1 MQSEEFIVKLQKQ
14 RYASTSTALIPG
26 TGVPMWDLCPML
38 THFTRCWQHCL
49 LRCRALPHML
59 VLDHVSPATRLLE
72 KRRQMF
78 EVQEV
83 LEHQKEAFNR
93 KEETF
98 KRQEDGLKKKDLDL
112 QESLI
117 KFSKF
122 LQENDSKISRAEK
135 KSREEIALRL
145 QKEAEIAELQ
155 ESLQQLKANCDDVH
169 TLIEQN
175 VKYQRYLESVVE
187 ADNDLPDIQ
196 EILNRYAP
204 GTADE

>member
-1 MQSEEFIVKLQKQ
+1 
-14 RYASTSTALIPG
+14 
-26 TGVPMWDLCPML
+26 
-38 THFTRCWQHCL
+38 
-49 LRCRALPHML
+49 ML

-83 LEHQKEAFNR
+83 LEHQKEAFNQ
-93 KEETF
+93 KEEVF

-145 QKEAEIAELQ
+145 EKEAEIAELQ
-155 ESLQQLKANCDDVH
+155 DNLQQLKTSCDEVH
-169 TLIEQN
+169 TVIEQN

-196 EILNRYAP
+196 EILNRYANFIRGCRYVPLTIYQHEPLRSSLRTEPVRKPSLLNLLHAISRCCP
-204 GTADE
+204 GIPMDESTVI

>member
-1 MQSEEFIVKLQKQ
+1 
-14 RYASTSTALIPG
+14 
-26 TGVPMWDLCPML
+26 
-38 THFTRCWQHCL
+38 
-49 LRCRALPHML
+49 ML

-83 LEHQKEAFNR
+83 LEHQKESFNR
-93 KEETF
+93 KEEVF

-155 ESLQQLKANCDDVH
+155 DNLQQLKTSCDEVH
-169 TLIEQN
+169 TVIEQN

-196 EILNRYAP
+196 EILNRYDFYKIGCRDAHAQTNIDLNECTLYE
-204 GTADE
+204 GRSH

>member
-1 MQSEEFIVKLQKQ
+1 
-14 RYASTSTALIPG
+14 
-26 TGVPMWDLCPML
+26 
-38 THFTRCWQHCL
+38 
-49 LRCRALPHML
+49 ML

-83 LEHQKEAFNR
+83 LEHQKESFNR
-93 KEETF
+93 KEEVF

-145 QKEAEIAELQ
+145 QKETEIAELQ
-155 ESLQQLKANCDDVH
+155 GNLQQLKAKCDDVH
-169 TLIEQN
+169 KVIEQN
-175 VKYQRYLESVVE
+175 VKYQRYLESVVD

-196 EILNRYAP
+196 EILNRCGHFPFGRRHTVHASLFWL
-204 GTADE
+204 A